1 MIFLNSKINKIL
13 KEGKACRDKI
23 GLIGPTG
30 PKGDTG
36 STGPTGPMGPSIR
49 MAYLVT
55 FNHESMPDGVEISTL
70 EKIPIEKK
78 ELDPSNLVSINN
90 NSIKFNE
97 IGYYKITCI
106 TYAIPKL
113 NDTPNPDTDF
123 VSIGLKLNN
132 TDNIY
137 IGSSHWI
144 YDDSS
149 SQIIAQGIISVEN
162 IENEYSLVNL
172 GKNSIFINT
181 PSLSNIS
188 SISYFSNSCLT
199 IVVEYIG
206 R

>member
-1 MIFLNSKINKIL
+1 MNNKINKIL
-13 KEGKACRDKI
+13 NEGKKCKEKLGI
-23 GLIGPTG
+23 IGPTG
-30 PKGDTG
+30 PKGDI
-36 STGPTGPMGPSIR
+36 GPTGPKGDVGPAVK

-55 FNHESMPDGVEISTL
+55 FNHEISPDGIEVASL
-70 EKIPIEKK
+70 EKIPIEKI
-78 ELDPSNLVSINN
+78 ELDPSNLITLEN
-90 NSIKFNE
+90 NSIKFNM

-123 VSIGLKLNN
+123 ISIGFKLNN

-149 SQIIAQGIISVEN
+149 NQIITHGIISVEN
-162 IENEYSLVNL
+162 EENEYSLVNL
-172 GKNSIFINT
+172 NKNSIFINT
-181 PSLSNIS
+181 PSLKNIA

-199 IVVEYIG
+199 IIIEYIG